1 MSIWGDIRKR
11 GLGQELKEEDKHLDR
26 VDTDSSHLYPGT
38 DFSLFKDRLYRRE
51 SIRIKNKEILEEID
65 KLRWDI
71 KRMEKDLKRTIKC
84 Y

>member
-26 VDTDSSHLYPGT
+26 VDTDFWHLYPG
-38 DFSLFKDRLYRRE
+38 KDELYRDMLYRE
-51 SIRIKNKEILEEID
+51 SIRIKNKELLEEID

>member
-11 GLGQELKEEDKHLDR
+11 GLGQELKEEDKHLDQ
-26 VDTDSSHLYPGT
+26 VDIDLTGYAKKSDILW
-38 DFSLFKDRLYRRE
+38 DDRLYRE
-51 SIRIKNKEILEEID
+51 SIRINNKELLEEID

>member
-26 VDTDSSHLYPGT
+26 VNTDFSHLYPG
-38 DFSLFKDRLYRRE
+38 KDKLYRDMLYRE
-51 SIRIKNKEILEEID
+51 SIRIKNKEMLEEID

>member
-11 GLGQELKEEDKHLDR
+11 GLGQELKEEDKHLDQ
-26 VDTDSSHLYPGT
+26 VDT
-38 DFSLFKDRLYRRE
+38 DFSLYKDRLYRE
-51 SIRIKNKEILEEID
+51 SIRIKNKELLEEID

>member
-26 VDTDSSHLYPGT
+26 VNR
-38 DFSLFKDRLYRRE
+38 DFSLYKDSLFRE
-51 SIRIKNKEILEEID
+51 SIIIKNEELLEELD

-71 KRMEKDLKRTIKC
+71 KRIEKDLKRTKKC
-84 Y
+84 YYYEYLG